1 MKLLYINTKLNARYL
16 SAQFIFFKY
25 VIAYKKKEHKME
37 NKKLRINRLLIV
49 NKKNNVARTVKIKFV
64 SDVLIDLLI
73 NKNHETI
80 DLVDVMN
87 LDVDFWYKV
96 LSEVIRSGISRNYL
110 KKKIKINGY
119 HLFMYERNQLFQRNI
134 EFLNCSLL
142 SSKLKTIKPDYSL
155 LKKRINNK
163 KYNIETN

>member
-1 MKLLYINTKLNARYL
+1 
-16 SAQFIFFKY
+16 
-25 VIAYKKKEHKME
+25 ME

-73 NKNHETI
+73 NKKHETI